1 MNSSGAGDL
10 IKKQINTGKLFIGES
25 AGAILVAP
33 NIEYARDTD
42 NPLVAPNLKSF
53 AALDIIDF
61 YPVPHYN
68 DESLME
74 GVEKIIAKYNT
85 KLQLVPFSNSQAI
98 LVMGKEKQ
106 LVSNKDSE
114 VAR

>member
-42 NPLVAPNLKSF
+42 NPLVAPNLKS
-53 AALDIIDF
+53 
-61 YPVPHYN
+61 
-68 DESLME
+68 LM
-74 GVEKIIAKYNT
+74 
-85 KLQLVPFSNSQAI
+85 
-98 LVMGKEKQ
+98 
-106 LVSNKDSE
+106 
-114 VAR
+114 R

>member
-53 AALDIIDF
+53 DALDIIDF
-61 YPVPHYN
+61 YPVPHY
-68 DESLME
+68 
-74 GVEKIIAKYNT
+74 
-85 KLQLVPFSNSQAI
+85 LQYI
-98 LVMGKEKQ
+98 C
-106 LVSNKDSE
+106 VSFWQTI
-114 VAR
+114 RWPLY

>member
-1 MNSSGAGDL
+1 MN
-10 IKKQINTGKLFIGES
+10 LF
-25 AGAILVAP
+25 GAILVAP

-53 AALDIIDF
+53 DALDIIDF

-74 GVEKIIAKYNT
+74 GVEK
-85 KLQLVPFSNSQAI
+85 
-98 LVMGKEKQ
+98 
-106 LVSNKDSE
+106 
-114 VAR
+114 

>member
-10 IKKQINTGKLFIGES
+10 IKKQINTGKLFIREY
-25 AGAILVAP
+25 AGAILLAP
-33 NIEYARDTD
+33 NNQYAIDTD
-42 NPLVAPNLKSF
+42 NNLEPPKLKSF
-53 AALDIIDF
+53 HALDIIDF

>member
-42 NPLVAPNLKSF
+42 NPL
-53 AALDIIDF
+53 
-61 YPVPHYN
+61 
-68 DESLME
+68 
-74 GVEKIIAKYNT
+74 
-85 KLQLVPFSNSQAI
+85 
-98 LVMGKEKQ
+98 
-106 LVSNKDSE
+106 
-114 VAR
+114 